1 MASPMLPISQ
11 RTRSEMAKNMAQD
24 ESDDVSRVSSKGK
37 ETNNITAPLTTN
49 QNTLQN
55 MSSPVFLVSS
65 PEKVNTNTAGQL
77 TSQNSSVNN
86 DIANKQTFSP
96 IISQIPVDHNDA
108 ASGGQVIKD
117 QQVDLPDIE
126 MIVEDQNDDI
136 NQYRKLENNK
146 IIAVLEVPINDPANI
161 DEYKKFIKVIQNSI
175 LEDSILHQEDITG
188 LHIQIITQKISEDK
202 VMQTANDRH
211 KSNKV
216 ITGIALQA
224 TLISQQTFKELMEI
238 PYRYRVVQVFN
249 ASIRLTTAIVKP
261 FMRKYGELEEEECYS
276 RRLHAHAPNRQVIYI
291 TFKDANSVAHFY
303 NDHVLWIYGE
313 MLYVTPFLMNKVA
326 REGLKQ
332 FLEFYIPRNTY
343 TNDTQKYAYIY
354 FKDEAAMLAA
364 TQEVL
369 LVRNK
374 QAEWSEPNV
383 QSCFRCGYTGHFL
396 RDCDYVPPRTR
407 PMTKNEYF
415 RQIREILGKFVKAVM
430 QEIEQIIMLN
440 LPHMLKWQHKIIED
454 TGKEEIMMI
463 IDKIIIGDV
472 DNIDS
477 FDDEKDL
484 IMNEIG
490 MHEWDEPSKM
500 PYVYLRSCDIQY
512 GIKKGGSMHM
522 NNKEKEEFQRKQT
535 NDNLQ

>member
-11 RTRSEMAKNMAQD
+11 RTRSGMAKNMAQD

-126 MIVEDQNDDI
+126 MIVEDQNNDI

-303 NDHVLWIYGE
+303 NDHVLWIY
-313 MLYVTPFLMNKVA
+313 V
-326 REGLKQ
+326 
-332 FLEFYIPRNTY
+332 EFYIPRNTY

-374 QAEWSEPNV
+374 QAEWEIR
-383 QSCFRCGYTGHFL
+383 QSRYARNRTNNYAKPATYAQMAAQNNRRYRKRGNNDDNRQNNNRYDRYVDRSWNRNNIN
-396 RDCDYVPPRTR
+396 RDLY
-407 PMTKNEYF
+407 E
-415 RQIREILGKFVKAVM
+415 
-430 QEIEQIIMLN
+430 
-440 LPHMLKWQHKIIED
+440 
-454 TGKEEIMMI
+454 
-463 IDKIIIGDV
+463 GDV